1 MDIKN
6 GKTIIEPNV
15 SPKVEPIK
23 NPKAAGEGRVELK
36 DMDLPHVTEGLFAAA
51 CPFADA
57 IKNPRPRI
65 KGKRPGGST
74 KFIGGFITPD
84 EHAKLKKIHVPVSAI
99 VRMFL
104 GMVYGR

>member
-6 GKTIIEPNV
+6 GKTTLKFDV

-23 NPKAAGEGRVELK
+23 NPKAVGEGRVDLKEL
-36 DMDLPHVTEGLFAAA
+36 DLPHVTEGLFAAA

-57 IKNPRPRI
+57 IKNPRPRL

-74 KFIGGFITPD
+74 KIVQGWITPE